1 MWDPEKEQVGLTSV
15 SENIQMRKIDKLKQ
29 QHSAG
34 MRTKGKRCNKAELD
48 YKEENMSTCD
58 RMSLF

>member
-1 MWDPEKEQVGLTSV
+1 
-15 SENIQMRKIDKLKQ
+15 MRKIDKLKQ

-34 MRTKGKRCNKAELD
+34 MRTKGKRWNKAELD

-58 RMSLF
+58 RRSLF